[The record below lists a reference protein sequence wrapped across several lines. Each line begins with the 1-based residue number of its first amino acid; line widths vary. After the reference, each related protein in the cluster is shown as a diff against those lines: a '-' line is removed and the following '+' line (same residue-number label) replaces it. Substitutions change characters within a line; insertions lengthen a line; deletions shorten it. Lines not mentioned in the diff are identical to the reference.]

1 MQRAIRRQLGSLQ
14 IFPSMAETRFNIRI
28 AFEVKIDSSP
38 SHLMSH
44 ESCVHAFQRIH
55 ALASG
60 IPNSEKNSA
69 ILLFAS
75 SFPFRKTLI
84 VEEKE
89 SPPPPKKPLLKVAG
103 DGIKPTHTPLDDD
116 DDENDGI
123 SHTKKTFSFHVIL

>member
-1 MQRAIRRQLGSLQ
+1 MQQSTRMQLGSLQ
-14 IFPSMAETRFNIRI
+14 IFPSAAVTRFNIRI

-44 ESCVHAFQRIH
+44 ESCLHAFQRIH

-60 IPNSEKNSA
+60 IPHSEKNSA

-89 SPPPPKKPLLKVAG
+89 SAATAEKA
-103 DGIKPTHTPLDDD
+103 
-116 DDENDGI
+116 
-123 SHTKKTFSFHVIL
+123 SS